1 MIVGGLLEGLGHR
14 LTGRGTADNGEA
26 AVGCFAL
33 ELGTQ
38 HGDTSIPVS
47 WPSINILFSHIF
59 SYPLVIF
66 STRYFRHNS
75 GHQLTF
81 PGFKH
86 SLCALSQRRF
96 GLSHFHVK
104 RSKFTLAMPCASV
117 FCLFLHQSLFL
128 PLIPYVNLQSFP
140 LLDLFIRS
148 FCAFSSSLS

>member
-86 SLCALSQRRF
+86 SLCALNQRRF
-96 GLSHFHVK
+96 GLSPIL
-104 RSKFTLAMPCASV
+104 TLKDLNLHLRLC
-117 FCLFLHQSLFL
+117 FLFVSPPVSLSNPIHQSAVIFL
-128 PLIPYVNLQSFP
+128 IGSVYT
-140 LLDLFIRS
+140 
-148 FCAFSSSLS
+148 